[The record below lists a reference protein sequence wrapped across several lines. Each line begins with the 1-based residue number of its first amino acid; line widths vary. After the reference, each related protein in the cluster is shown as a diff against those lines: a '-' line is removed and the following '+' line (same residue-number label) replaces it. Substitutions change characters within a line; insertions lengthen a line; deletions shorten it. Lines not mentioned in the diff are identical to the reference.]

1 MTFDRPVFVAGSR
14 AAVPLLFGVA
24 PFGLITGVAMVAS
37 GIPPLA
43 AIAMS
48 LVVFAGASMLAA
60 SQLLA
65 GHAPLALVL
74 LAVLFVN
81 LRFMMYSASLRQ
93 HLAGLPLRLGLLLAA
108 LAGIAAGLALER
120 RTA

>member
-1 MTFDRPVFVAGSR
+1 
-14 AAVPLLFGVA
+14 
-24 PFGLITGVAMVAS
+24 
-37 GIPPLA
+37 
-43 AIAMS
+43 MS
-48 LVVFAGASMLAA
+48 LLVFAGASMLAA